1 MIFSLLSKTIVEN
14 SIGALKHHLA
24 KKEVVRN
31 AEIECQKE
39 IQIEKIKQSGGSF
52 KDEIILLWF
61 LVILSL
67 PLVGETER
75 FMNWAQVLSAMPSEI
90 FYIFGA
96 IVAASFGIKVSNIFK
111 KWLINSFIGFSV
123 GGINNVKR

>member
-1 MIFSLLSKTIVEN
+1 MIWGILGKALISNTTE
-14 SIGALKHHLA
+14 ALKHHIK

-31 AEIECQKE
+31 LEIDAAKE
-39 IQIEKIKQSGGSF
+39 IQIEKIKQSSSSF
-52 KDEIILLWF
+52 KDELILLWF

-67 PLVGETER
+67 PLIGETER
-75 FMNWAQVLSAMPSEI
+75 FLNWAKVLSAMPSEI

-111 KWLINSFIGFSV
+111 K
-123 GGINNVKR
+123 